1 MGWEMRLLFLEED
14 RYEMGYDLI
23 YDEGRR
29 WEVIEARYDDIFLYG
44 VRGVFEW
51 VMIDVREEQI
61 KKNVKIII

>member
-29 WEVIEARYDDIFLYG
+29 WEVIEARYDDIFFYG
-44 VRGVFEW
+44 VRVFEW

>member
-29 WEVIEARYDDIFLYG
+29 WEIIEARYDDIFLYG
-44 VRGVFEW
+44 VRVFEW

>member
-44 VRGVFEW
+44 VRVFEW

>member
-23 YDEGRR
+23 HDEGRR
-29 WEVIEARYDDIFLYG
+29 WEIIEARYDDIFLYG
-44 VRGVFEW
+44 VRVFEW

>member
-44 VRGVFEW
+44 VRVFEW
-51 VMIDVREEQI
+51 VMIDIREEQI